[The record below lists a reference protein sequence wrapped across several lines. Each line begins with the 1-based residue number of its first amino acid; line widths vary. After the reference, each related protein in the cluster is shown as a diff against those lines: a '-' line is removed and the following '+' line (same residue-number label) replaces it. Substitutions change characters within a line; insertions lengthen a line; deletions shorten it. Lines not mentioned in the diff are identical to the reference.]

1 MIGVRER
8 SIRRERVLMES
19 KPGDDEWQRSD
30 AALGAGII
38 RNDYWLQNKIFTAQ
52 QWARGSAEELLD
64 GSAWQDF
71 ARRIARLGERVQAAG
86 PADRAEGYRH
96 AAMLLR
102 NGLDMAIEDFDPDH
116 PHIHWWTRRFKL
128 GWDCPDALYG
138 ISALRGDASYRVSG
152 SRGSVRFL
160 GFQVMD
166 SGRTVGNTH
175 DGELEPGPD
184 GSFELLLSRG
194 RQPGNWLPLSPSAD
208 SLLIRQFSY
217 DWNHEQM
224 ANLWIERI
232 DAGPRAEPSDGR
244 LAPAVMARWL
254 DGVARHVE
262 DCIDVWLEVD
272 RAIRE
277 RLVNVFPATNF
288 GGAAA
293 GAQPHQWAGCG
304 AFRLRDDEALIIE
317 VVPPRARY
325 WSFHLGNLWCETLDL
340 GCQTS
345 LNGHQAVLDAD
356 GAFRAVIAAVDPGVP
371 NWLDTTGRAEG
382 SMVCRWN
389 TADRFPVPEC
399 RLVKLASLRDQLPP
413 GTPVV
418 TPAQRRAVLDARR
431 EGLRRRWR
439 MPFTPAPAR

>member
-1 MIGVRER
+1 
-8 SIRRERVLMES
+8 MES
-19 KPGDDEWQRSD
+19 KPGDDERQRQD
-30 AALGAGII
+30 EALGAGII
-38 RNDYWLQNKIFTAQ
+38 RNDYWLQNKIFSAQ
-52 QWARGSAEELLD
+52 DWAKGTDAELLD
-64 GSAWQDF
+64 GSAWQSF
-71 ARRIARLGERVQAAG
+71 AQRVARLGERVQALPVAER
-86 PADRAEGYRH
+86 ADGYRH

-102 NGLDMAIEDFDPDH
+102 NAFDMALEDFDPDR

-128 GWDCPDALYG
+128 GWDCPDSLYG
-138 ISALRGDASYRVSG
+138 ISALRGGASYRLSG
-152 SRGSVRFL
+152 TRGSVRFL

-175 DGELEPGPD
+175 DGELAPGP
-184 GSFELLLSRG
+184 GGLFELVISPE
-194 RQPGNWLPLSPSAD
+194 RQAGNWLPLSARAD

-217 DWNHEQM
+217 DWCAEEM

-232 DAGPRAEPSDGR
+232 DAGARSEPPDGHP
-244 LAPAVMARWL
+244 APAVFARWL

-262 DCIDVWLEVD
+262 DCIDVWLGVYG
-272 RAIRE
+272 ALHE
-277 RLVNVFPATNF
+277 RYVNTFPHTNF

-325 WSFHLGNLWCETLDL
+325 WSFHLGNAWCETFDL
-340 GCQTS
+340 NRQTS
-345 LNGHQAVLDAD
+345 LNGHQARLDRD
-356 GAFRAVIAAVDPGVP
+356 GGFRAVIAHADPGVP

-389 TADRFPVPEC
+389 TADHFPVPQC
-399 RLVKLASLRDQLPP
+399 RVVKLAALRDHLPRD
-413 GTPVV
+413 TPSLS
-418 TPAQRRAVLDARR
+418 AAERSAALEARR

-439 MPFTPAPAR
+439 MPFTRPPKPCSDF